1 MLRGRGTEWPWSD
14 CRISFNNKGRLTW
27 TALSHQRPKP
37 EMLSQE
43 NNIDMRSVPLI
54 GGFGKIDGYAPGHVT
69 RRPPLHSAPGPAHI
83 VDLAD
88 PWLKSLT
95 NRALPL
101 AAMAAGTS
109 SLSGVLHSDDTRHMI
124 NALRQWGITVEVN
137 GNTIS
142 VSGQSS
148 EQGLQASPDPLFVGN
163 SGTTVRFLSA
173 MAAWFAGSTRLNG
186 DEDMAKRPISDLT
199 EALAS
204 LGVDSDCASGCP
216 PLEVH
221 GGKGIAGSV
230 SIPGN
235 KSSQYISAL
244 LMAGA
249 VGSSGITIN
258 ISGSLVSEP
267 YVQMT
272 LRMIEAF
279 GGITEVDGS
288 RYRSQGPLTG
298 AKVAIEPDASAA
310 SYAFAAA
317 VATQGTVTVPH
328 LGKDSLQGDVAFVEI
343 LGKMGATVEYLAEG
357 IRVSAGNNLRGIEV
371 DMHHVSDTVMT
382 LAALAP
388 LANGPTTIT
397 NVANIRIKE
406 TDRLIATVN
415 ELRRL
420 GQGVEHG
427 DDWLKITPASISPA
441 TIECYRDH
449 RMAMSFAIL
458 GLARSGISIA
468 DPACVAK
475 TYPTFWQHVADLY
488 KTHQQECPWVNCA

>member
-1 MLRGRGTEWPWSD
+1 MLPTGPLTIQPLAQPLSWTWP
-14 CRISFNNKGRLTW
+14 I
-27 TALSHQRPKP
+27 
-37 EMLSQE
+37 
-43 NNIDMRSVPLI
+43 
-54 GGFGKIDGYAPGHVT
+54 PG
-69 RRPPLHSAPGPAHI
+69 S
-83 VDLAD
+83 
-88 PWLKSLT
+88 KSLT

-101 AAMAAGTS
+101 AAMAQGTS
-109 SLSGVLHSDDTRHMI
+109 TLYGVLHSDDTRHMI
-124 NALRQWGITVEVN
+124 NALRQWGIAVDIDGTRI
-137 GNTIS
+137 T
-142 VSGQSS
+142 VSGQHSDKPL
-148 EQGLQASPDPLFVGN
+148 EASKDPLFVGN

-173 MAAWFAGSTRLNG
+173 MAAWLKGVSTLAG

-199 EALAS
+199 DALGQ
-204 LGVDSDCASGCP
+204 LGVNSTCETGCP
-216 PLEVH
+216 PLTIE
-221 GGKGIAGSV
+221 GGQGLAGAV
-230 SIPGN
+230 SIPGD

-249 VGSSGITIN
+249 VGADGIQVD
-258 ISGSLVSEP
+258 ISGTLVSEP
-267 YVQMT
+267 YVRMT

-279 GGITEVDGS
+279 GGHTAIDGQS
-288 RYRSQGPLTG
+288 YHSKGPLIG
-298 AKVAIEPDASAA
+298 AEVTVEPDASAA

-317 VATQGTVTVPH
+317 VATQGSVLVPN

-343 LGKMGATVEYLAEG
+343 LAKMGAQVEYLPEG
-357 IRVSAGNNLRGIEV
+357 IRVSAGQNLRGIEV

-406 TDRLIATVN
+406 TDRLMATVT

-420 GQGVEHG
+420 GQSVEHG
-427 DDWLKITPASISPA
+427 DDWLKITPAPISPA

-475 TYPTFWQHVADLY
+475 TYPAFWEHLAELY
-488 KTHQQECPWVNCA
+488 QTHEQGCPWANSE